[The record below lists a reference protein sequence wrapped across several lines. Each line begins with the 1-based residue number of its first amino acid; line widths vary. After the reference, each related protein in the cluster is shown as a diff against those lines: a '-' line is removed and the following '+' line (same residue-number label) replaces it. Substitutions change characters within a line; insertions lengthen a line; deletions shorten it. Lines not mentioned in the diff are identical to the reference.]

1 MGFGHLWAQDLND
14 AEFDNFYDMVD
25 TDGDGDISMDEFK
38 ARPTSLSSASLH
50 PSFPLPHEAE
60 VRTRDEARFA
70 HDDVSPPRLRSQSCP
85 VHGAPCPASLRFV
98 HDTCAVQA
106 HLVVAGGRVAS
117 VVDATAA
124 AAAAGEGGGI
134 GAACADTG

>member
-60 VRTRDEARFA
+60 VPSRRRGGLALGLRPSALNALACTE
-70 HDDVSPPRLRSQSCP
+70 PPKPTFDLCP
-85 VHGAPCPASLRFV
+85 L
-98 HDTCAVQA
+98 Q
-106 HLVVAGGRVAS
+106 
-117 VVDATAA
+117 
-124 AAAAGEGGGI
+124 
-134 GAACADTG
+134 